1 MRSIAKGSD
10 GWYFENVK
18 IEPTE
23 EEIAA
28 WEAIWCRHCSMGS
41 IMDRRPT
48 ISTVEACATQ
58 VPCPACFG
66 TGRKDF
72 GNYFQYFSNAKQLTC
87 SGLMRNPDTLSVYR
101 RMSVEFDMNYPVQQD
116 GRPLN
121 PHYERH
127 LKILHIGRAVLEA
140 LEGKQNA

>member
-1 MRSIAKGSD
+1 MRQIAKGHD
-10 GWYFENVK
+10 GWYFENQK

-48 ISTVEACATQ
+48 VSCAEACATQ

-72 GNYFQYFSNAKQLTC
+72 GNYFQYYSNAKVVAVSEKRLHPMTFEIGRRLT
-87 SGLMRNPDTLSVYR
+87 
-101 RMSVEFDMNYPVQQD
+101 VEIDQNYQSQQD

-121 PHYERH
+121 PRYERV
-127 LKILHIGRAVLEA
+127 LKMLHIGKAVLEA
-140 LEGKQNA
+140 LEGKKDA